1 MFKETNE
8 IPRDNLKPS
17 YKSKGNRMSDYQVA
31 IPSYQRSKT
40 IYQKTLTTLL
50 NGKVNPNQIT
60 IFVANQQEKEEY
72 ESTLPKSSYKEIIIG
87 EKGITPQRIFI
98 SKHYPANTHIFSI
111 DDDIRGFYELANQPL
126 SKLYQTY
133 RHSQTQKRKTQK
145 KKTIDASKQRLKPIT
160 DLHHFIKTAF
170 HYLEKEKLHLWGVY
184 PTSNPFFMKPKITTD
199 LRFII
204 GAAYG
209 YINRPN
215 AHDLF
220 PKTPLKGDY
229 EQTILYYK
237 KDGGVLRFNNVS
249 FKTQIY
255 AKGGL
260 DIAKKRIQSSK
271 KATEYLLKKY
281 PEYVVPRP
289 KRKNQISEI
298 GLIKDPNLSDEN
310 ISTSSHA

>member
-1 MFKETNE
+1 
-8 IPRDNLKPS
+8 
-17 YKSKGNRMSDYQVA
+17 MSDYQVA

-40 IYQKTLTTLL
+40 IYKKTLTTLL

-72 ESTLPKSSYKEIIIG
+72 ETALPKSSYKEIVIG

-111 DDDIRGFYELANQPL
+111 DDDVRGFYELANQPL

-133 RHSQTQKRKTQK
+133 RRIYHHDNSHSRNQNQKRKTQK

-160 DLHHFIKTAF
+160 DLHHDLWHTGKVNP
-170 HYLEKEKLHLWGVY
+170 EEKLYLWGVY
-184 PTSNPFFMKPKITTD
+184 PKANSFFMKPKITTD
-199 LRFII
+199 LKFIV
-204 GAAYG
+204 GTAFG

-260 DIAKKRIQSSK
+260 DVAEKRIQSSK

-289 KRKNQISEI
+289 NRKNQISEI
-298 GLIKDPNLSDEN
+298 RLFKGNLE
-310 ISTSSHA
+310 AEA

>member
-1 MFKETNE
+1 M
-8 IPRDNLKPS
+8 
-17 YKSKGNRMSDYQVA
+17 SKKYDYEVA
-31 IPSYQRSKT
+31 IPTYQRSKT
-40 IYQKTLTTLL
+40 IYKKTLTTLL
-50 NGKVNPNQIT
+50 NGKVKPEQIT
-60 IFVANQQEKEEY
+60 IFVANQKEKEDY
-72 ESTLPKSSYKEIIIG
+72 ESVLPKNSYKEIVIG

-111 DDDIRGFYELANQPL
+111 DDDIRGFYQLSNQPL
-126 SKLYQTY
+126 STLYQTY
-133 RHSQTQKRKTQK
+133 RKTQHK
-145 KKTIDASKQRLKPIT
+145 TRKKTDASKQKIKQIT
-160 DLHHFIKTAF
+160 DLDHFIKTAF
-170 HYLEKEKLHLWGVY
+170 QYLEKEKLYLWGVY
-184 PTSNPFFMKPKITTD
+184 PTVNPFFMKPKITTD

-204 GAAYG
+204 GAAFG

-215 AHDLF
+215 AQDLF

-260 DIAKKRIQSSK
+260 EVASKRIRSSK
-271 KATEYLLKKY
+271 NATEYLLKKY

-298 GLIKDPNLSDEN
+298 GLIKEPVETD
-310 ISTSSHA
+310 

>member
-1 MFKETNE
+1 
-8 IPRDNLKPS
+8 
-17 YKSKGNRMSDYQVA
+17 MSDYQVA

-50 NGKVNPNQIT
+50 NGKVNPNKIT

-72 ESTLPKSSYKEIIIG
+72 ETNLPKSSYKEIIIG

-98 SKHYPANTHIFSI
+98 SKHYPANTHIFSV
-111 DDDIRGFYELANQPL
+111 DDDIRGFYEIANQPL

-133 RHSQTQKRKTQK
+133 RKTHSKQQQHQHNNSHTRNKKRKTQK

-160 DLHHFIKTAF
+160 NLDHFIKTAF
-170 HYLEKEKLHLWGVY
+170 HYLEKEKLHIWGVY

-204 GAAYG
+204 GASYG

-215 AHDLF
+215 VHDLF

-249 FKTQIY
+249 FKTHIY

-260 DIAKKRIQSSK
+260 DIAQKRIQSSK

>member
-1 MFKETNE
+1 
-8 IPRDNLKPS
+8 
-17 YKSKGNRMSDYQVA
+17 MSDYQVA

-40 IYQKTLTTLL
+40 IYEKTITTLL
-50 NGKVNPNQIT
+50 NGKVNPNKIT

-72 ESTLPKSSYKEIIIG
+72 ETALPKSSYKEIVIG

-98 SKHYPANTHIFSI
+98 SKYYPANTHIFSV
-111 DDDIRGFYELANQPL
+111 DDDVRGFYELANQPL

-133 RHSQTQKRKTQK
+133 RHIHHHHNSHSRNQNQKRKTQK
-145 KKTIDASKQRLKPIT
+145 NKTIDASKQRLKPIT

-260 DIAKKRIQSSK
+260 DVAEKRILSSK

-298 GLIKDPNLSDEN
+298 GLIKDPEHHEETN
-310 ISTSSHA
+310 I

>member
-1 MFKETNE
+1 
-8 IPRDNLKPS
+8 
-17 YKSKGNRMSDYQVA
+17 MSDYQVA

-40 IYQKTLTTLL
+40 IYKKTLTTLL
-50 NGKVNPNQIT
+50 NGKVNPNKIT

-72 ESTLPKSSYKEIIIG
+72 ETALPKYSYKEIIIG

-98 SKHYPANTHIFSI
+98 SKHYPPDTHIFSI
-111 DDDIRGFYELANQPL
+111 DDDIRGFYEIANQPL

-133 RHSQTQKRKTQK
+133 RKIHNEHYRHPVNSTQKGNRKTI
-145 KKTIDASKQRLKPIT
+145 KKTISKNLHLKPIT
-160 DLHHFIKTAF
+160 DLDHFIKTAF
-170 HYLEKEKLHLWGVY
+170 QYLEKEKLYLWGVY
-184 PTSNPFFMKPKITTD
+184 PKANSFFMKPKITTD
-199 LRFII
+199 LKFIV
-204 GAAYG
+204 GTAFG

-220 PKTPLKGDY
+220 PKTPVKGDY

-260 DIAKKRIQSSK
+260 DVAEKRIQSSK

-298 GLIKDPNLSDEN
+298 RLFKGNLEEV
-310 ISTSSHA
+310 

>member
-1 MFKETNE
+1 MQTKYEYE
-8 IPRDNLKPS
+8 
-17 YKSKGNRMSDYQVA
+17 VA

-40 IYQKTLTTLL
+40 IYKKTLTTLL
-50 NGKVNPNQIT
+50 NGHVKPEQIT
-60 IFVANQQEKEEY
+60 IFVANEKEKEEY
-72 ESTLPKSSYKEIIIG
+72 ETNLPKSSYKEIVIG

-98 SKHYPANTHIFSI
+98 SKHYPANTHIFSV

-133 RHSQTQKRKTQK
+133 RKTQHQHQNQKRKTQK
-145 KKTIDASKQRLKPIT
+145 KKTTDASNQRLKPIT
-160 DLHHFIKTAF
+160 NIDHFIKTAF
-170 HYLEKEKLHLWGVY
+170 HYLEKEKLHIWGVY
-184 PTSNPFFMKPKITTD
+184 PTANPFFMKPKITTD

-260 DIAKKRIQSSK
+260 EIAQKRIQSSK

-298 GLIKDPNLSDEN
+298 GLIRDPEHQDETD
-310 ISTSSHA
+310 I

>member
-1 MFKETNE
+1 
-8 IPRDNLKPS
+8 
-17 YKSKGNRMSDYQVA
+17 MSDYQVA

-40 IYQKTLTTLL
+40 IYEKTITTLL
-50 NGKVNPNQIT
+50 NGKVNPNKIT

-72 ESTLPKSSYKEIIIG
+72 ETALPKSSYKEIVIG
-87 EKGITPQRIFI
+87 EKGITHQRIFI
-98 SKHYPANTHIFSI
+98 SKHYPANTHIFSV
-111 DDDIRGFYELANQPL
+111 DDDVRGFYEIANQPL

-133 RHSQTQKRKTQK
+133 RKNHNEHYRHPVNSTKKGNRKTI
-145 KKTIDASKQRLKPIT
+145 KKTISKNLHLKPIT
-160 DLHHFIKTAF
+160 DLDHFIKTAF
-170 HYLEKEKLHLWGVY
+170 QYLEKEKLHIWGVY
-184 PTSNPFFMKPKITTD
+184 PNANSFFMKPKITTD
-199 LRFII
+199 LKFIV
-204 GAAYG
+204 GTAFG

-220 PKTPLKGDY
+220 PKTPVKGDY

-260 DIAKKRIQSSK
+260 DVAEKRIQSSK
-271 KATEYLLKKY
+271 KAAEYLLKTY

-298 GLIKDPNLSDEN
+298 GLFRGKLEDE
-310 ISTSSHA
+310 A